1 MDVVLLVTLRG
12 EDEGLHEAPV
22 RAVVVGE
29 FAGHLDDD
37 TIAEGGV
44 RVDLP
49 YLGAAVAEA
58 EGHDALVDLL
68 LPADGLLELAA
79 AATAAVGAVDAAAA
93 AAIEAAVD
101 EGGVGR
107 VEPVQVQRRLVQQR
121 VVLPDKLPPDG
132 GRVGSLLRASA
143 GQRVVGRRAHCGRC
157 LE

>member
-29 FAGHLDDD
+29 LPCNLDDD
-37 TIAEGGV
+37 AVAEGGV
-44 RVDLP
+44 GVDLP
-49 YLGAAVAEA
+49 YFGAAIAES

-79 AATAAVGAVDAAAA
+79 ALGTVAAASA
-93 AAIEAAVD
+93 VEAAVD
-101 EGGVGR
+101 EGGVGG
-107 VEPVQVQRRLVQQR
+107 VEPVQVQWRLVQQR

-132 GRVGSLLRASA
+132 GRVGGLLRASC
-143 GQRVVGRRAHCGRC
+143 GHRVVRRRAHCGWC